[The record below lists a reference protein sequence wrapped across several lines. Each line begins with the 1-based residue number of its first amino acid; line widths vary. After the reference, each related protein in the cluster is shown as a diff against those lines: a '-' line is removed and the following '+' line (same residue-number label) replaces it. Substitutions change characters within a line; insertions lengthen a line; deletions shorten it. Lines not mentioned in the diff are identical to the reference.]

1 MLRLSLMD
9 SEAKSTRSENLKIF
23 WSDLSTDTMEQ
34 KKRNNYIKNDAGH
47 FVCPHCN
54 IVKEKQNTM
63 FYHLQT
69 HEGKLPYECNICK
82 KTFVQKQ
89 ELALHKLRKHTQEQE
104 QVDRTVCPFDDCDFA
119 DVRKGNVRI
128 HCIRIHGRE
137 YISDD
142 IIGRTDDGAFN
153 CGLCGHTANSQTG
166 LYYHLSTCLFDHGV
180 ISPSSEF
187 ARTMDNI

>member
-1 MLRLSLMD
+1 
-9 SEAKSTRSENLKIF
+9 
-23 WSDLSTDTMEQ
+23 MEQ

-82 KTFVQKQ
+82 KSFVQKQ
-89 ELALHKLRKHTQEQE
+89 ELAFHKLRKHTQDHEEAPEQ
-104 QVDRTVCPFDDCDFA
+104 TVCPFDNCSFA
-119 DVRKGNVRI
+119 DIRKGNVRI

-137 YISDD
+137 YISDQ
-142 IIGRTDDGAFN
+142 IFHRTDNGTCV
-153 CGLCGHTANSQTG
+153 CGLCGYSANSQTG
-166 LYYHLSTCLFDHGV
+166 LYYHLSTCLLDNGV
-180 ISPSSEF
+180 ISPTSDF
-187 ARTMDNI
+187 ARTMEDL